1 MFISH
6 NVQQLLVTGRVLQL
20 LVMIC
25 AIIVMYLSID
35 AISKGKK
42 IELRQI
48 PALDAI
54 DEAVGRAAE
63 LGRPLLFTPGFSL
76 GGLYNPSYGPGV
88 LAGLSILK
96 KVADSAV
103 QRGVRLIV
111 ALAQAE
117 SIPIAEG
124 IVEFSYM
131 KINENVPPNTIR
143 FISTEQYAYV
153 AGVLGIMREERPA
166 ANILMG
172 YFWSEAM
179 QFAEAG
185 SYIGAMAI
193 GGTNAAFQIPFFI
206 AACDYCLIG
215 EELFAAKGYIDKDAD
230 QLGALYT
237 NDILR
242 IVFIALLVVSWIA
255 SNLQLTGVLN
265 LLRM

>member
-1 MFISH
+1 
-6 NVQQLLVTGRVLQL
+6 
-20 LVMIC
+20 MII
-25 AIIVMYLSID
+25 AIVVMYFSID
-35 AISKGKK
+35 AISKGKQ
-42 IELRQI
+42 ITLRKI

-54 DEAVGRAAE
+54 DDAVGRAAE

-103 QRGVRLIV
+103 ERGVRIIV

-124 IVEFSYM
+124 ILKFSYL
-131 KINENVPPNTIR
+131 KVNEEVPPNTVR

-206 AACDYCLIG
+206 AACDYCLMG
-215 EELFAAKGYIDKDAD
+215 EELFAAKGYIDRDAD
-230 QLGALYT
+230 QLGGLFT
-237 NDILR
+237 NDVLR
-242 IVFIALLVVSWIA
+242 IIAIALLVVSWIA
-255 SNLQLTGVLN
+255 SNLQLTGILN
-265 LLRM
+265 LLNM